1 LGLLA
6 IRRPERASVGELSV
20 PIAVDL
26 LAPVFLFRIVIV
38 SESSGGSL
46 RLFGNREFV
55 ALASTAFARSQAYST
70 ILIALALYADM
81 FQTSGTVEGL
91 FGTAFAAVQL
101 LIVLPLGRYV
111 DLRDSKR
118 LLLAGLGLNVAVFVG
133 FMFVST
139 VEHVILLRVVQGLGA
154 SILWITGMTA
164 VGEISPDESRG
175 LWIGTYNQVG
185 AISSLIGDVFGG
197 LMLFVYGFEETYVL
211 LSFFTIVAFVSVFAF
226 LRDNPGGKADPEEAT
241 GYETLKDL
249 LERRAIKALVF
260 FRGAFSVGKMAVIIF
275 LPIYARTEFG
285 INAFV
290 IGGIMAGGKLTKSLT
305 QGKVGDLTDRVGEKY
320 RFILAGALIYAVGTA
335 LIPLAGF
342 AEGLV
347 PGVTLAALGRELALP
362 GAFFVLFTA
371 YAILGVADSLRLPA
385 SMALFVEEG
394 EHFDAVGSSLSLR
407 SIAWKVGQVGGPV
420 LVGAIWDATS
430 VLVAFWTAAGFIVV
444 SSVVFG
450 WLFTMEP
457 APDRVA
463 APADD

>member
-1 LGLLA
+1 
-6 IRRPERASVGELSV
+6 
-20 PIAVDL
+20 
-26 LAPVFLFRIVIV
+26 
-38 SESSGGSL
+38 
-46 RLFGNREFV
+46 V

-81 FQTSGTVEGL
+81 FDTSGTVEGL

-111 DLRDSKR
+111 DLRDSKKF
-118 LLLAGLGLNVAVFVG
+118 LLAGLGLNVVVFVG
-133 FMFVST
+133 FAFVSS
-139 VEHVILLRVVQGLGA
+139 VEHVILLRVVQGFSA
-154 SILWITGMTA
+154 SILWLTGTTV

-175 LWIGTYNQVG
+175 LWIGSYNQVG
-185 AISSLIGDVFGG
+185 AFSSLLGDVLGG
-197 LMLFVYGFEETYVL
+197 ALLFVYGFGTTYAVLSAITVGAFVAVL
-211 LSFFTIVAFVSVFAF
+211 LF
-226 LRDNPGGKADPEEAT
+226 LRDNPGGRADPEEAS
-241 GYETLKDL
+241 GYETLVDL
-249 LERRAIKALVF
+249 MGRRAIKALVF

-305 QGKVGDLTDRVGEKY
+305 QGKVGDLTDRFDEKY
-320 RFILAGALIYAVGTA
+320 RFILAGALTYALGTA

-347 PGVTLAALGRELALP
+347 PSVTLAALGGELALP
-362 GAFFVLFTA
+362 GAFFVLFAA
-371 YAILGVADSLRLPA
+371 YAVLGIADSLRLPA

-444 SSVVFG
+444 SSVVFA
-450 WLFTMEP
+450 WLFASEP
-457 APDRVA
+457 APDHAV

>member
-1 LGLLA
+1 MA
-6 IRRPERASVGELSV
+6 
-20 PIAVDL
+20 
-26 LAPVFLFRIVIV
+26 
-38 SESSGGSL
+38 ESSGGSL
-46 RLFGNREFV
+46 RLFRNREFV

-81 FQTSGTVEGL
+81 FDTSGTVEGL

-101 LIVLPLGRYV
+101 FIVLPLGRYV

-118 LLLAGLGLNVAVFVG
+118 FLLAGLALNVAVFVG
-133 FMFVST
+133 FAFVSS
-139 VEHVILLRVVQGLGA
+139 VEHVILLRVVQGFSA
-154 SILWITGMTA
+154 SILWLTGTTV

-185 AISSLIGDVFGG
+185 AFSSLLGDVFGG
-197 LMLFVYGFEETYVL
+197 LLLFLYDFEVTYAVL
-211 LSFFTIVAFVSVFAF
+211 SVITIGAFLSVFAF
-226 LRDNPGGKADPEEAT
+226 LRDNPGGRADPEEAS
-241 GYETLKDL
+241 GYETLADL
-249 LERRAIKALVF
+249 MGRRAIKALVF
-260 FRGAFSVGKMAVIIF
+260 FRGSFSVGKMAVIIF

-285 INAFV
+285 INALV

-305 QGKVGDLTDRVGEKY
+305 QGKVGDLTDRFGEKY
-320 RFILAGALIYAVGTA
+320 RFILAGALTYAVGTA

-342 AEGLV
+342 AEGYV
-347 PGVTLAALGRELALP
+347 PGVTLAALGESLALP

-371 YAILGVADSLRLPA
+371 YAVLGVADSLRLPA

-444 SSVVFG
+444 SSVVFA

-457 APDRVA
+457 APDHVA
-463 APADD
+463 AAADD

>member
-1 LGLLA
+1 M
-6 IRRPERASVGELSV
+6 GET
-20 PIAVDL
+20 
-26 LAPVFLFRIVIV
+26 
-38 SESSGGSL
+38 SGGSL

-81 FQTSGTVEGL
+81 FGTSGTVEGL

-111 DLRDSKR
+111 DLRDSKKF
-118 LLLAGLGLNVAVFVG
+118 LMAGLALNVVVFVG
-133 FMFVST
+133 FAFVSS
-139 VEHVILLRVVQGLGA
+139 VEHVILLRVVQGFSA
-154 SILWITGMTA
+154 SILWLTGTTV

-185 AISSLIGDVFGG
+185 AFSSLLGDVFGG
-197 LMLFVYGFEETYVL
+197 LLLFLYDFEVTYAVL
-211 LSFFTIVAFVSVFAF
+211 SVITIGAFLSVFAF
-226 LRDNPGGKADPEEAT
+226 LRDNPGGRADPEEAS
-241 GYETLKDL
+241 GYETLSDL
-249 LERRAIKALVF
+249 MGRRAIKALVF
-260 FRGAFSVGKMAVIIF
+260 FRGSFSVGKMAVIIF
-275 LPIYARTEFG
+275 LPIFARTEFG

-320 RFILAGALIYAVGTA
+320 RFILAGALVYAVGTA
-335 LIPLAGF
+335 LIPLAKYADGYVS
-342 AEGLV
+342 EM
-347 PGVTLAALGRELALP
+347 TLSAFGRSLALP
-362 GAFFVLFTA
+362 GAFFVLFAA

-430 VLVAFWTAAGFIVV
+430 VLVAFWTAAAFIVV
-444 SSVVFG
+444 SAVVFAAM
-450 WLFTMEP
+450 FTMEP
-457 APDRVA
+457 APEHVA
-463 APADD
+463 TPADD